1 MSAKVIVLFAFVAVA
16 SAGILQG
23 GYYPQQTLVKTIQP
37 TIVKQVVHAA
47 QEAPANYEFNYAVNE
62 ASTGDVHS
70 QQEKAVNGA
79 IQGSYQMNDADGFL
93 RTVDYTA
100 DDVNGFQATVR
111 REPLQHVKVIQP
123 VTKIIKK
130 IIAQPQAGPWY

>member
-1 MSAKVIVLFAFVAVA
+1 MSAKFIVFFACVAVA
-16 SAGILQG
+16 SAGILQVA
-23 GYYPQQTLVKTIQP
+23 PQGWHQQP

-93 RTVDYTA
+93 RTVEYTA
-100 DDVNGFQATVR
+100 DDVNGFQANVR
-111 REPLQHVKVIQP
+111 REPLNIKHIKP

-130 IIAQPQAGPWY
+130 IIAQPQAGPWW

>member
-1 MSAKVIVLFAFVAVA
+1 MSAKVIVFFAFVAVA

-23 GYYPQQTLVKTIQP
+23 GYYQPQQTIIKQIQP
-37 TIVKQVVHAA
+37 TIVKQLVHAA
-47 QEAPANYEFNYAVNE
+47 PEAPANYEFNYAVNE

-70 QQEKAVNGA
+70 QQEKAENGV
-79 IQGSYQMNDADGFL
+79 IRGSYQMNDADGFL

-100 DDVNGFQATVR
+100 DDVNGFQANVR
-111 REPLQHVKVIQP
+111 REPLNIKHIQP

-130 IIAQPQAGPWY
+130 IIAQPQAGPWW